1 MVMANT
7 KALYSTI
14 LYKTEKPPGT
24 EVPKGLGGWA
34 LRDSNPRPP
43 ACKKAYDEFYLTDI
57 ITFNSCGEKVWPARL
72 GPAYHHIG
80 VNGDIASERESKS
93 MYLSGT
99 GVRLSSN
106 RNYLIG
112 QSCTAYQP

>member
-43 ACKKAYDEFYLTDI
+43 ACKKAYDNFYLTDI
-57 ITFNSCGEKVWPARL
+57 IVFRLYTEKWWPARL
-72 GPAYHHIG
+72 GPAGHS
-80 VNGDIASERESKS
+80 VKNGLE
-93 MYLSGT
+93 GCP
-99 GVRLSSN
+99 G
-106 RNYLIG
+106 
-112 QSCTAYQP
+112 